1 MSGQRDTLLLLLNST
16 LWGGGE
22 NYALRVAQF
31 ALHTGWQVR
40 VAVPD
45 GPLPERFA
53 AAGCVVETVNWGW
66 QYAKTRGLGALAE
79 CRAGQMRRDAVHLLT
94 GREARTVVF
103 MQYVRERLALTEF
116 LRTRGVPVLWTEHG
130 VLPQWLV
137 RNPVIPSRYA
147 AAARH
152 ASRIIAISRATQA
165 SMVRLGLPADRIDV
179 IYNGVQVP
187 ETLPEKRADYPG
199 MEPDEGRLRIGMVSS
214 LTREKGVP
222 DLLAAAAQPELA
234 GAALYLAGRGM
245 GIGKGWRQRNV
256 RGLGFIC
263 AVDHLY
269 DTLDI
274 AVSPSRGRG
283 EGIPLRVQEAMAHGL
298 PVVATDVGGIREIM
312 TDGEDGLIVPPRN
325 PAALAGA
332 LARLVQD
339 EALRRRLGAAART
352 RAQRDFT
359 LARMERETMAVL
371 ESLR

>member
-22 NYALRVAQF
+22 NYALRMVQF
-31 ALHTGWQVR
+31 AQRVGWHVR
-40 VAVPD
+40 VVVPD

-53 AAGCVVETVNWGW
+53 AAGCALETVNWGW
-66 QYAKTRGLGALAE
+66 QYAKTRGLGALTE
-79 CRAGQMRRDAVHLLT
+79 FRTGQMRRDTSRLLA
-94 GREARTVVF
+94 GNEARTVVF

-116 LRTRGVPVLWTEHG
+116 LRTRDVPVLWTEHG
-130 VLPQWLV
+130 VLPRWLTG
-137 RNPVIPSRYA
+137 NPVIPSRYA
-147 AAARH
+147 AAAHH

-165 SMVRLGLPADRIDV
+165 SMVRLGVPTGRIDV
-179 IYNGVQVP
+179 IYNGVTVP
-187 ETLPEKRADYPG
+187 ETLPAQRADYPG
-199 MEPDEGRLRIGMVSS
+199 MEPDTGRVRIGMVSS
-214 LTREKGVP
+214 LSREKGVP
-222 DLLAAAAQPELA
+222 DLLAAAARPELA
-234 GAALYLAGRGM
+234 AAAVYLAGRGM
-245 GIGKGWRQRNV
+245 GIGTGWRQGNA

-325 PAALAGA
+325 PAALARA
-332 LARLVQD
+332 LARLVTD

-352 RAQRDFT
+352 RARRDFT
-359 LARMERETMAVL
+359 LARMERETMAIL